1 MSDNELTNAA
11 VTEGVRAAM
20 AISLRG
26 CDELLPQ
33 DDWVKKLTRS
43 AQTGT
48 PLRIKF
54 GMDSAKTYLKDR
66 ENRKFADYLVK
77 TEAEGGKT
85 MTERGYGNTV
95 VAFQRYPNGQPYAV
109 YASPQENLPR
119 VSPLAQFDSQM
130 PLTSILPEDPKAPKQ
145 EKSSD
150 NEMSM

>member
-1 MSDNELTNAA
+1 MGDDEPPKSNVMKPEQVENFFHGAKGGDLNVEI
-11 VTEGVRAAM
+11 VGV
-20 AISLRG
+20 
-26 CDELLPQ
+26 E
-33 DDWVKKLTRS
+33 
-43 AQTGT
+43 
-48 PLRIKF
+48 RIKF